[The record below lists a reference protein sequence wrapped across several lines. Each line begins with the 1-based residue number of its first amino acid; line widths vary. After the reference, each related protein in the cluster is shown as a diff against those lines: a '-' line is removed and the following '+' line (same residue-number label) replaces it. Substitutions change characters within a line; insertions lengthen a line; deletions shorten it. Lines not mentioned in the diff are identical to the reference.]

1 MRGVTVHTVVI
12 VEFYEGAVCAPPLPS
27 KLLNERRRPS
37 SRSLPLYNRDNL
49 FNPHGRLGEP
59 GPAPEEPVYEV
70 MSGENI
76 YDRVRES
83 F

>member
-1 MRGVTVHTVVI
+1 MHHVT
-12 VEFYEGAVCAPPLPS
+12 EQ
-27 KLLNERRRPS
+27 
-37 SRSLPLYNRDNL
+37 L

-76 YDRVRES
+76 YDRVREGLLNLTFLHKS
-83 F
+83 ESCVREEGGYVFKKYLDD

>member
-27 KLLNERRRPS
+27 KLLNERRRRR
-37 SRSLPLYNRDNL
+37 RSLPLFNRDREKSDWQYLAGMNKR
-49 FNPHGRLGEP
+49 GKLG
-59 GPAPEEPVYEV
+59 
-70 MSGENI
+70 
-76 YDRVRES
+76 